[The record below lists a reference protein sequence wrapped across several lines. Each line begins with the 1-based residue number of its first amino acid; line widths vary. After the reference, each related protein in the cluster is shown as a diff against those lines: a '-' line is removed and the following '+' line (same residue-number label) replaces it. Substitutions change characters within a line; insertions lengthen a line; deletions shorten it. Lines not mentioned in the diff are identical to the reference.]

1 MLRLV
6 KKDFR
11 SFNTRPRRSQSKSI
25 SFLPVVLPK
34 SIRSRQDLKLQ
45 IRKVF
50 LFCFFPFIYMG
61 DMGSWSM
68 TNTETIFF
76 TLGNITCFL
85 ELMEKY
91 SLETNSTI
99 PLIKL
104 ATNSSTK
111 ESIRVK
117 TMRTQRHYIPFL
129 SALNNYPKHIFF

>member
-6 KKDFR
+6 KKDFS

-99 PLIKL
+99 PLTYKTSDKQQHKGINQGKDHE
-104 ATNSSTK
+104 NTK
-111 ESIRVK
+111 
-117 TMRTQRHYIPFL
+117 
-129 SALNNYPKHIFF
+129 ALYPIFISFK